1 MRVHIGHAKEGD
13 IISFQ
18 YNDSANPNVANLN
31 RPKPLHSRQST
42 SSAPLLASAR
52 ISRTVKYASTCQ
64 RLREVTSDAPW
75 RVFPRCRFATLGLTV
90 RIKRSTRKYVTWLCK
105 EFCRKTQS

>member
-31 RPKPLHSRQST
+31 RPKPLTPQPRRRDFR
-42 SSAPLLASAR
+42 SAPTSYGECAR
-52 ISRTVKYASTCQ
+52 WSIFNGT
-64 RLREVTSDAPW
+64 
-75 RVFPRCRFATLGLTV
+75 
-90 RIKRSTRKYVTWLCK
+90 
-105 EFCRKTQS
+105 